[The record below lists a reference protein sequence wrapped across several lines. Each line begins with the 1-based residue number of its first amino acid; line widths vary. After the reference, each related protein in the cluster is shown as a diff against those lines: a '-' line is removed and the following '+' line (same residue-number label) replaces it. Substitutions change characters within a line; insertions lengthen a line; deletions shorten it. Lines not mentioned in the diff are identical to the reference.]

1 MTLKAFALGEQII
14 IDTKAIKEGE
24 EITSAGGIVIGRAT
38 QGEVPLHGVVISVG
52 EDVDQDVIRVG
63 DTVLLPQGSMKN
75 VPDPRII
82 AGLMKQD
89 AQDRALWV
97 HTHYKN
103 VAAVYRE
110 VEDADV

>member
-1 MTLKAFALGEQII
+1 MTLKAYALGEQII

-24 EITSAGGIVIGRAT
+24 EIKSSGGIVLGRAT
-38 QGEVPLHGVVISVG
+38 QGEVPLFGIVISVG
-52 EDVDQDVIRVG
+52 EDVDQDVIQVG
-63 DTVLLPQGSMKN
+63 DKVLLPQGNIKN

-82 AGLMKQD
+82 SGEMKQD
-89 AQDRALWV
+89 DADRALWV

-110 VEDADV
+110 E